1 MKNVIYFLSL
11 ILIAC
16 CYCSAKN
23 DYENIIHQFVE
34 LNESMGAAKED
45 VGVMLANVKAT
56 LDKSKKAAANFFRTI
71 ETHCASGVARLNA
84 AIKANTDAVTDATSN
99 VNTWGKNLAA
109 AVKDRKDAK
118 SEIAKGRA
126 QLKGLRK
133 RIAKLAMDYRV
144 FAEEADKKLTV
155 VKVLRDI
162 ITDELF
168 NRAPGAL
175 VQVNKFQQKLSELKE
190 MLNNNSD
197 SLYSPI
203 ISVLLDLA
211 TEQNFA
217 DQGILR
223 KILDNLK
230 NLHKALV
237 DFRTKQEKS
246 LDAEM
251 VTLKK
256 QIKNVKHRIRAYR
269 RMSHQAASKA
279 IDARHY
285 IAFYKHEIA
294 HFTAEAG
301 RMGKAK
307 SFFVKLCDFEKKVHK
322 AAKAHNKRLRSVVL
336 PKLFGSVQTLAKK

>member
-1 MKNVIYFLSL
+1 LSL
-11 ILIAC
+11 LLIAF
-16 CYCSAKN
+16 CYCSASQDYKN
-23 DYENIIHQFVE
+23 ILHQFVE
-34 LNESMGAAKED
+34 LNEAMGAPKEE
-45 VGVMLANVKAT
+45 VGVMIANVSAAIN
-56 LDKSKKAAANFFRTI
+56 KSKKAAANFFRTI
-71 ETHCASGVARLNA
+71 ETHCASGLAKINA
-84 AIKANTDAVTDATSN
+84 AIKANVDAVTDATSN
-99 VNTWGKNLAA
+99 INTWTKNLAA
-109 AVKDRKDAK
+109 ATKDRKDAK
-118 SEIAKGRA
+118 AEIVKGRT
-126 QLKGLRK
+126 QLKALRK
-133 RIAKLAMDYRV
+133 RVAKLAMDYRV
-144 FAEEADKKLTV
+144 YAEEADKKLTV

-175 VQVNKFQQKLSELKE
+175 VQVNKFQQKLAELKE

-197 SLYSPI
+197 SLYTPI

-223 KILDNLK
+223 KILDNLR
-230 NLHKALV
+230 NLDKALR

-246 LDAEM
+246 LDAEL

-285 IAFYKHEIA
+285 IAFFKHEVA
-294 HFTAEAG
+294 HFTAEKN
-301 RMGKAK
+301 RMTAAK
-307 SFFVKLCDFEKKVHK
+307 NFFTKLCDFERMVHK
-322 AAKAHNKRLRSVVL
+322 KARANNKRIKKEVIPYLSSAVL
-336 PKLFGSVQTLAKK
+336 KIQSKK